1 MKLINRLTTYL
12 WCLLLLASMGQADV
26 LVDVTATMISPAC
39 DIRSE
44 DSSSPLKISFG
55 IIKIDNLSDLSVMSV
70 MQNFP
75 LYISGCHINK
85 DLAIMLESKND
96 GSLVYNGKTILA
108 TSTDGLGINIS
119 DVTGGNVRPLNVG
132 IKQLVYPEKI
142 DATQYRMDLQAQ
154 LVNTVPVSQLAVG
167 KFTSTMMV
175 LVTYN

>member
-1 MKLINRLTTYL
+1 MKLTHKVTKYS
-12 WCLLLLASMGQADV
+12 WCLLLLTSMGQADV
-26 LVDVTATMISPAC
+26 LVDITATMISPAC

-55 IIKIDNLSDLSVMSV
+55 IIKIDNLSDLSVM
-70 MQNFP
+70 QNFP

-85 DLAIMLESKND
+85 DLAIMLEPKND
-96 GSLVYNGKTILA
+96 GSLVYNGKAILA
-108 TSTDGLGINIS
+108 TSTDGLGIDIS
-119 DVTGGNVRPLNVG
+119 DITGGKVRSLNVG

>member
-1 MKLINRLTTYL
+1 MKLTHKVTKYL
-12 WCLLLLASMGQADV
+12 WCLLLLTSMGQADV

-55 IIKIDNLSDLSVMSV
+55 IIKIDNLSDLSVM
-70 MQNFP
+70 QNFP

-85 DLAIMLESKND
+85 DLAIMLEPKND
-96 GSLVYNGKTILA
+96 GSLVYNGKAILA
-108 TSTDGLGINIS
+108 TSTDGLGIDIS
-119 DVTGGNVRPLNVG
+119 DITGGKVRSLNVG

-167 KFTSTMMV
+167 KFTSSMMV